1 VADAARRR
9 REGSSEQR
17 EQALNVVKR
26 AMASLGLVVALGLR
40 LPAQDAFAK
49 RTPSVTL
56 LPVPTANLT
65 RGKANTVTVGFRVE
79 SGFHINSNQP
89 SAEYLIPTTLR
100 LDPPTDLMVG
110 KITYPP
116 GQDMSFA
123 FSPTEKLNVYTGEF
137 TLSVSV
143 RPLSSVLYGQ
153 YEFHGD
159 LRYQA
164 CDNAACYP
172 PKNLPVR
179 FGVKVVKPPPPPKK
193 NPAQSPH
200 ATGF

>member
-1 VADAARRR
+1 
-9 REGSSEQR
+9 
-17 EQALNVVKR
+17 LVKR
-26 AMASLGLVVALGLR
+26 AVATLGLVLAFGLR
-40 LPAQDAFAK
+40 LVAQDAFAK
-49 RTPSVTL
+49 KAPSVTL
-56 LPVPTANLT
+56 MAVPTAKVT
-65 RGKANTVTVGFRVE
+65 RGKANIIPLTFRVE

-116 GQDMSFA
+116 GEDRSFA
-123 FSPTEKLNVYTGEF
+123 FAPTEKLSVYSGEF
-137 TLSVSV
+137 TVSVSV
-143 RPLSSVLYGQ
+143 KPLSSVLYGQ
-153 YEFHGD
+153 YEFHGT

-164 CDNAACYP
+164 CDNASCYP

-179 FGVKVVKPPPPPKK
+179 FEVKVVKPPPPPKK

-200 ATGF
+200 ATGS

>member
-1 VADAARRR
+1 MGTLLASGGGKGGLRNLAKRVA
-9 REGSSEQR
+9 
-17 EQALNVVKR
+17 
-26 AMASLGLVVALGLR
+26 ASLPLVLALAWHLV
-40 LPAQDAFAK
+40 AQDGFQKKA
-49 RTPSVTL
+49 PSVSMM
-56 LPVPTANLT
+56 PVPTAKVT
-65 RGKANTVTVGFRVE
+65 RGKANIVALTFRVE

-89 SAEYLIPTTLR
+89 SAEYLIPTALR

-116 GQDMSFA
+116 GEDRSFA
-123 FSPTEKLNVYTGEF
+123 FAPSEKLSVYSGEF
-137 TLSVSV
+137 TVSVSV
-143 RPLSSVLYGQ
+143 KPLASVMYGQ
-153 YEFHGD
+153 YEFHGN

-179 FGVKVVKPPPPPKK
+179 FEVKVVKPPPPPKK

-200 ATGF
+200 ATGS